1 MKNVNKLLVEVGIVL
16 DFELP
21 ETNVKDFMSKI
32 CPNLALQLLKKRND
46 ILKSLCNYTVSLE
59 LEMVDALN
67 LLQNSTGFFNRN
79 FNHNIISAPLAFGET
94 YYNKCVRTLSTLTQV
109 PPPVSETFM
118 HWLVLGET
126 VNKTL
131 PSNVYS
137 NFEYACSSIGLGE
150 SFKAVFTPDVT
161 NSSFDAKKITALDLT
176 NCLNQT
182 SVSHGSV
189 QAAQLAEFGM
199 RVTNLISAPIP
210 FGTRALDLSDPT
222 PLYELVLKHLGK
234 LSGVKYE
241 PKLISLTNLLLLGEI
256 PKEPILLEP
265 KNYQKLLSNFG
276 AQYSNMET
284 YALIQTYVRPAST
297 SPNIAQLLG
306 CAGTSNRPSFCLQSI
321 EHAFNTVA
329 EEKFSRKEARLLS
342 RLYSDFHTREPEY
355 IVTHYELEDFMKL
368 DCYIRSL
375 LQKYHGTFGGVLKG
389 VTAWHN
395 IRVKLQ
401 AKKDVEEKAK
411 EDTPLAKLMTKSRL
425 QAEEFIAGTT
435 PFLFEDR
442 QYTSEEI
449 QTVIEHAKD
458 EVYLLALLALENQIN
473 LEGVFDDV
481 NEIKIPIVN
490 NTPAEQPILS
500 QSEAPEATFQVKLQS
515 STDEVKVV
523 KYVLDRLGDKLKYQ
537 GGDLDNVL
545 NQYFSARPI
554 SIDTIIRC
562 LVLLPKSED
571 TLGLTEEIKTT
582 YETLIANKGT
592 MQIESFPT
600 LGQSIA
606 EALYLALS
614 PLEFVGW

>member
-1 MKNVNKLLVEVGIVL
+1 
-16 DFELP
+16 
-21 ETNVKDFMSKI
+21 
-32 CPNLALQLLKKRND
+32 
-46 ILKSLCNYTVSLE
+46 
-59 LEMVDALN
+59 MVDALN

-389 VTAWHN
+389 VTAWHE
-395 IRVKLQ
+395 IRGKLN
-401 AKKDVEEKAK
+401 EKADMEMK
-411 EDTPLAKLMTKSRL
+411 EKTDTPLAKLMTKSRL
-425 QAEEFIAGTT
+425 QAEAVIAETT

-442 QYTSEEI
+442 QLTSEEI
-449 QTVIEHAKD
+449 NEVLSQAEH
-458 EVYLLALLALENQIN
+458 ETYLLALLALENQID
-473 LEGVFDDV
+473 LEGVFDNPDEITSLTV
-481 NEIKIPIVN
+481 NK
-490 NTPAEQPILS
+490 T
-500 QSEAPEATFQVKLQS
+500 QS
-515 STDEVKVV
+515 SQTSLPEPEITDTPLQIKLEKPSDEVKVV
-523 KYVLDRLGDKLKYQ
+523 KYVLDRLNDKLKYQ

-545 NQYFSARPI
+545 QQYFATRPV
-554 SIDTIIRC
+554 SIDTVIRC
-562 LVLLPKSED
+562 LALLPKSVD
-571 TLGLTEEIKTT
+571 TSGLSEEIKTT
-582 YETLIANKGT
+582 YEGLIAGKGT
-592 MQIESFPT
+592 MQIESFPS

-606 EALYLALS
+606 EAIYLALN
-614 PLEFVGW
+614 PLEFAGW

>member
-1 MKNVNKLLVEVGIVL
+1 MKNVNKLLAEVGIAL

-32 CPNLALQLLKKRND
+32 CPNLALQLIKQRNE

-59 LEMVDALN
+59 LQMVDVLN
-67 LLQNSTGFFNRN
+67 LLQNSSVFFNRN
-79 FNHNIISAPLAFGET
+79 FNHNIMSAPVAFGET
-94 YYNKCVRTLSTLTQV
+94 YYAKCVRTLSALTQT
-109 PPPVSETFM
+109 PPPASETFM

-126 VNKTL
+126 VNKML
-131 PSNVYS
+131 PGNIYS

-150 SFKAVFTPDVT
+150 SFKAVFSPDTT
-161 NSSFDAKKITALDLT
+161 NSPFDLKKITALDLT
-176 NCLNQT
+176 NYLAQT
-182 SVSHGSV
+182 TGYHGPE
-189 QAAQLAEFGM
+189 QTTQLSQFGV
-199 RVTNLISAPIP
+199 RVTNLISQPMS
-210 FGTRALDLSDPT
+210 FGVRALDLNDAT

-265 KNYQKLLSNFG
+265 ENYQKLLSNIGVQF
-276 AQYSNMET
+276 SDMET
-284 YALIQTYVRPAST
+284 YGLIQTYVRPGST
-297 SPNIAQLLG
+297 SPNIADLLG
-306 CAGTSNRPSFCLQSI
+306 RMGTSNGPSFCLQSI
-321 EHAFNTVA
+321 EDAFNMVTA
-329 EEKFSRKEARLLS
+329 EKFSREEARLLS
-342 RLYSDFHTREPEY
+342 RLYSDFHTREPGY
-355 IVTHYELEDFMKL
+355 VITHYELEDLIKL
-368 DCYIRSL
+368 DSYIRPL
-375 LQKYHGTFGGVLKG
+375 LQRYFGTFGSLLGGVS
-389 VTAWHN
+389 AWHN
-395 IRVKLQ
+395 IREKLQ
-401 AKKDVEEKAK
+401 AKKDAEEKAK

-425 QAEEFIAGTT
+425 QAESLIADTT

-449 QTVIEHAKD
+449 QTVIEFAKD

-473 LEGVFDDV
+473 LEGVFDNV

-490 NTPAEQPILS
+490 NTPAQQTSLS
-500 QSEAPEATFQVKLQS
+500 ESETPEATFQVKLQS

-554 SIDTIIRC
+554 SVDTIIRC

-582 YETLIANKGT
+582 YETLITNKGT